1 MGYKLVRWS
10 DPHRRR
16 ILNIS
21 YKDPRF
27 CKYYDLDQNDF
38 TYLVS
43 KMKINMPLSE
53 QENDRLGMHIFTMI
67 LNVLESPKWKKKS
80 EEERED
86 LLEFASLELT
96 QALPKFDPTLGKKIY
111 SYAFTCCVNAFNL
124 KYRKEKR
131 EKNKDKRIQK
141 HLDECFRDYLGEI
154 TDGKVNTQE
163 YD

>member
-1 MGYKLVRWS
+1 MGYTIPRWS

-21 YKDPRF
+21 YKDPKF
-27 CKYYDLDQNDF
+27 CRYYDLDQVDF

-53 QENDRLGMHIFTMI
+53 QENDRLGMHIYTMI

-96 QALPKFDPTLGKKIY
+96 Q
-111 SYAFTCCVNAFNL
+111 CCVNAFNL